1 MGDKSAAD
9 GWGVGVAADAAEGGI
24 SESRAPNRGER
35 RTFADNLLTLSAHK
49 VSAHFGFGWKMRAKI
64 GDRKRWYELP
74 EEVDGGS

>member
-9 GWGVGVAADAAEGGI
+9 GRGVGVAADAAEGGI

-35 RTFADNLLTLSAHK
+35 RTFSDNLLTL
-49 VSAHFGFGWKMRAKI
+49 SAHFGFGWKMRAKI

-74 EEVDGGS
+74 EEVDGGP